1 MPVLNEVNITDEGE
15 IMYRTFFVVAV
26 ILVSAMLT
34 ACASNPNVKSGS
46 IAVGNE
52 DMSAVLVFGDSDR
65 QRIKHYYN
73 SGKKSKKMPPGLA
86 KKQELPP
93 GLQKHI
99 RKHGE
104 LPPGLTGRR
113 LPLELERN
121 LSRLPEGYVRMKV
134 GGDMV
139 LMNEITRVVFDV
151 IWGID

>member
-1 MPVLNEVNITDEGE
+1 VNATDEGE
-15 IMYRTFFVVAV
+15 IMNRMFFLAAV
-26 ILVSAMLT
+26 IVVSAIVT
-34 ACASNPNVKSGS
+34 ACAANPNIEGGS

-52 DMSAVLVFGDSDR
+52 DMSAVLVFGAGDR

-73 SGKKSKKMPPGLA
+73 SGRKGKKMPPGLA

-104 LPPGLTGRR
+104 LPPGLAGRR
-113 LPLELERN
+113 LPLDLERN
-121 LSRLPEGYVRMKV
+121 LSRLPEGYVRVKV
-134 GGDMV
+134 GGDVV

-151 IWGID
+151 IFGVD